1 MDQFA
6 ALFEVR
12 SVLLNA
18 CINIM
23 TRILRVLYKYKFAE
37 RVLKYYYTFLE
48 IQTILGVLNA
58 EKSWFGV
65 PV

>member
-23 TRILRVLYKYKFAE
+23 TRVLRVLWKYRCAE
-37 RVLKYYYTFLE
+37 RVLKYHYTFLE